1 MAASI
6 NTLAVGVKDKSTL
19 AKEMYSSGNLK
30 GALEQFKLALRDS
43 KRLIR
48 RKRESVVLCK
58 LNLASAQIGSEIETE
73 KTEGRNT
80 LERLLEENKED
91 NSLLACI
98 NFNLALTSAD
108 NSSKETY
115 LETCLEKLKHVD
127 DKDDKIKGETRLLK
141 QKVLEERL
149 RLIDVIE
156 KEERD
161 KGNVSED
168 KQEHDDKKQE
178 SMKQLVDVYK
188 GILEGAETEEAETV
202 NCSKCVSCLLALAN
216 MTVAQNK
223 HTARIYA
230 DDCLSILDKD
240 WSRVQVNTCNDLAVL
255 FTEVGEYRK
264 AKLCFRSTQQCQNIK
279 ERRDQEVK
287 SHMFQ
292 NLGAVCVL
300 EQNYKEATQ
309 YFKDALDVLDGK
321 ASERRAH
328 LYLNMGFAWSQMG
341 RDWIWKTYEAYV
353 NAAKFSGS
361 EWLDAEKDLR
371 VEALQGLV
379 LAGMAILDYRDGLG
393 HFCVNVVLKQNDMN
407 ADAAEKWQ
415 NIDVTDFKKRM
426 KDEIKDMYMT
436 CIDNVND
443 AVLNKHSAA
452 EG

>member
-73 KTEGRNT
+73 MTEGRNT

-115 LETCLEKLKHVD
+115 LETCLDKLKHVD
-127 DKDDKIKGETRLLK
+127 DKDDKIKGEARLLK

-149 RLIDVIE
+149 RLIDEE
-156 KEERD
+156 KD
-161 KGNVSED
+161 KGNVSGD

-178 SMKQLVDVYK
+178 SMKQLVDIYK
-188 GILEGAETEEAETV
+188 GILDGAETEEAETV
-202 NCSKCVSCLLALAN
+202 ICSKCVSCLLALAN
-216 MTVAQNK
+216 MTKAQNK

-240 WSRVQVNTCNDLAVL
+240 WSRVQ
-255 FTEVGEYRK
+255 
-264 AKLCFRSTQQCQNIK
+264 
-279 ERRDQEVK
+279 
-287 SHMFQ
+287 
-292 NLGAVCVL
+292 
-300 EQNYKEATQ
+300 
-309 YFKDALDVLDGK
+309 GK
-321 ASERRAH
+321 
-328 LYLNMGFAWSQMG
+328 M
-341 RDWIWKTYEAYV
+341 
-353 NAAKFSGS
+353 
-361 EWLDAEKDLR
+361 
-371 VEALQGLV
+371 
-379 LAGMAILDYRDGLG
+379 ILLLTI
-393 HFCVNVVLKQNDMN
+393 HPCCL
-407 ADAAEKWQ
+407 
-415 NIDVTDFKKRM
+415 
-426 KDEIKDMYMT
+426 
-436 CIDNVND
+436 
-443 AVLNKHSAA
+443 L
-452 EG
+452 